1 MAQHDTQAIKQG
13 ENMLQHLKK
22 NNQYPLGLL
31 HYIDNPN
38 TPDDSKLRAACEL
51 KLWCEYFKVPT
62 P

>member
-1 MAQHDTQAIKQG
+1 
-13 ENMLQHLKK
+13 MLQHLKK